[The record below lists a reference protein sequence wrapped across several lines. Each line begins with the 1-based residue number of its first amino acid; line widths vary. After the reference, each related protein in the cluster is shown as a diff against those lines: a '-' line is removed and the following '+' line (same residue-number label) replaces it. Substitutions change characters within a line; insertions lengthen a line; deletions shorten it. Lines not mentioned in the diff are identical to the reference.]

1 MDLFSNCSLFW
12 LPTTIG
18 TEELFPKIIRLDT
31 WNAVL
36 VKQAT
41 FFAQTTEK
49 LYKVTFFEKLFPGKT
64 LGHKECSDKA
74 AICFLLK
81 VRFCFARNP
90 KNFSSDPEKFNFL
103 NISNVFISE
112 TFLRAHRME
121 LAQARLNV
129 FP

>member
-1 MDLFSNCSLFW
+1 MELFSNCSLFW
-12 LPTTIG
+12 LPTNG
-18 TEELFPKIIRLDT
+18 TEKLFPKIIRLDT
-31 WNAVL
+31 WKNRRH
-36 VKQAT
+36 

-90 KNFSSDPEKFNFL
+90 KNVSSDPEKFNFL